1 MPSKL
6 QQSSKLQAPIK
17 VDEKYNM
24 PPLYGKS
31 DPVPERN
38 NN

>member
-1 MPSKL
+1 MTSKL
-6 QQSSKLQAPIK
+6 QQSSKLQASLK

-24 PPLYGKS
+24 PPQNGKS